1 MSEPSLRIEPGSL
14 EETLLRQIDRSRLPR
29 HVAII
34 MDGNGR
40 WAGKRFLPRIEGHR
54 AGVSAVRE
62 TVESA
67 ARLGVEVL
75 TLYAFSIENWKRPRH
90 EVWTLMNLLK
100 EFLRREIRTLI
111 DNDIQLRILGR
122 WRELDPSVVGT
133 LEEALE
139 KTAAGKRMVFN
150 IALNYSGRCEIVDAC
165 RKLVGQ
171 RTAGDGL
178 EIDEAAISGA
188 LETAGQPDPDLLIR
202 TSGEMRVSNFLLW
215 QIAYSEIVV
224 TPTLWPDFRLQHL
237 LEAIITFQGRER
249 RFGGIEAPTGIA
261 AGASQRGDVAASG
274 ASGGPV
280 GESLSQE
287 PPSATVQNSV
297 KS

>member
-1 MSEPSLRIEPGSL
+1 MSEPSLRVEPGSV

-62 TVESA
+62 TVESS
-67 ARLGVEVL
+67 ARLGIEVL

-111 DNDIQLRILGR
+111 DNDIQLRVLGR
-122 WRELDPSVVGT
+122 WRELDPSVVAT
-133 LEEALE
+133 LEEGLE
-139 KTAAGKRMVFN
+139 KTAAGRRMVFN
-150 IALNYSGRCEIVDAC
+150 IALNYSGRCELVDAC
-165 RKLVGQ
+165 RKLVDEAAANPG
-171 RTAGDGL
+171 RA
-178 EIDEAAISGA
+178 IDEAAISGA
-188 LETAGQPDPDLLIR
+188 LDTAGQPDPDLLIR

-237 LEAIITFQGRER
+237 LESIVAFQGRER
-249 RFGGIEAPTGIA
+249 RFGGLEAPTA
-261 AGASQRGDVAASG
+261 APAANGPGKGAVPGELADE
-274 ASGGPV
+274 PLV
-280 GESLSQE
+280 GE
-287 PPSATVQNSV
+287 PPSATAQNSI

>member
-1 MSEPSLRIEPGSL
+1 MSEPALRVEPGSS
-14 EETLLRQIDRSRLPR
+14 EEALLRQIDRSRMPR

-40 WAGKRFLPRIEGHR
+40 WAGKRLLPRIEGHR

-67 ARLGVEVL
+67 ARLGIEVL

-100 EFLRREIRTLI
+100 EFLRREIRTLV
-111 DNDIQLRILGR
+111 DNDIRLHILGR
-122 WRELDPSVVGT
+122 WRELDPSVVAT
-133 LEEALE
+133 LEEGLA
-139 KTAAGKRMVFN
+139 KTAGGRRMVFN
-150 IALNYSGRCEIVDAC
+150 IALNYSGRCELVDAC
-165 RKLVGQ
+165 RKLVADAAANPA
-171 RTAGDGL
+171 RA
-178 EIDEAAISGA
+178 IDEVAIADA
-188 LETAGQPDPDLLIR
+188 LDTAGQPDPDLLIR
-202 TSGEMRVSNFLLW
+202 TSGEMRISNFLLW

-237 LEAIITFQGRER
+237 LEAIVAFQGRER
-249 RFGGIEAPTGIA
+249 RFGGIEAPTAAPGGS
-261 AGASQRGDVAASG
+261 AGAEGAGPGQRTGDALA
-274 ASGGPV
+274 
-280 GESLSQE
+280 GET
-287 PPSATVQNSV
+287 PPATAQNSI